1 MSESVSSFPRTAG
14 PATET
19 RAHRPPVAS
28 ASIEMSRA
36 PIGTSSAG
44 EVATSTVT
52 ARSPS
57 TTPDRAWPRIVGF
70 YVFIGMGALAGMTAE
85 SWSSWMDWAGQ
96 PWTSEACR
104 WSVVALVGTTA
115 LSFLNTRPI
124 FVVLAAALF
133 AMTAYSSNL
142 LLANKLAKWT
152 LPFVGNA
159 AASTVLAVA
168 AAVFGYLVHSSSKP
182 KAPSVRGVLSV
193 AIVSLAGIG
202 AVRGWFTWSDVAT
215 RLGPG
220 AVNVVTEWGQE
231 VVWATVLILTAIG
244 VSWSRTR
251 PVHLLNAVLL
261 VSLAYACVKGGYSRE
276 VQFPELSQ
284 GGTLISIEHDSYTN
298 VASWRWVIA
307 AELVC
312 LSAVLIHM
320 AAGIGALTGLFAIVW
335 MTVGLGLYQ
344 SIGTMALVQ
353 GGSNVIGGA
362 MSPLAGMG
370 LPIAAPSVPPRT
382 NAATI
387 NRSTVGNEPVAIG
400 ADRSSENIELR
411 RAKMQAMDA
420 SMKNARLSEQQR
432 MAQLF
437 RDAGPSLIGDLTIYG
452 WMLLTS
458 LFAGVIAVCGLRMLS
473 ENSGYRYLC
482 TATLWVGFMG
492 GAIALA
498 MVWPKE
504 PGQTW
509 DKWLAAFRYGRH
521 HEYVFW
527 LTFVGAMAFF
537 GIWALA
543 TSRRPAAWTNVAV
556 MSILLGTLTSMSAA
570 AILIRFGG
578 FPPLPVWV
586 YAVAAAS
593 QSSLMWV
600 LLFRVNPLGPP
611 RHATAD

>member
-1 MSESVSSFPRTAG
+1 MAELPVSESVSSFPRTAG
-14 PATET
+14 PVTES
-19 RAHRPPVAS
+19 RASRPPVAG
-28 ASIEMSRA
+28 ASMEMSRA

-96 PWTSEACR
+96 PWTSETCR

-284 GGTLISIEHDSYTN
+284 GGTIISIEHDSYTN

-320 AAGIGALTGLFAIVW
+320 AAGLGALTALFAIVW
-335 MTVGLGLYQ
+335 MTVGLALYH

-353 GGSNVIGGA
+353 GGSNVLGGA
-362 MSPLAGMG
+362 LSPLGGMG
-370 LPIAAPSVPPRT
+370 LPVNPVRPATIQPSRTTPVPASNPELAKANADIELARIKSEAMLAMRNARGAEADREAAMQKAARPSV
-382 NAATI
+382 I
-387 NRSTVGNEPVAIG
+387 S
-400 ADRSSENIELR
+400 
-411 RAKMQAMDA
+411 
-420 SMKNARLSEQQR
+420 
-432 MAQLF
+432 
-437 RDAGPSLIGDLTIYG
+437 DLTIYG

-458 LFAGVIAVCGLRMLS
+458 LFAGVLAVCGLRMLS
-473 ENSGYRYLC
+473 ENAGYRYLC

-509 DKWLAAFRYGRH
+509 DKWLAAFRYGRY

-527 LTFVGAMAFF
+527 LTFIGAMAFF

>member
-1 MSESVSSFPRTAG
+1 
-14 PATET
+14 
-19 RAHRPPVAS
+19 
-28 ASIEMSRA
+28 
-36 PIGTSSAG
+36 
-44 EVATSTVT
+44 
-52 ARSPS
+52 
-57 TTPDRAWPRIVGF
+57 
-70 YVFIGMGALAGMTAE
+70 MTAE
-85 SWSSWMDWAGQ
+85 SWSSWMAWAGE
-96 PWTSEACR
+96 PWSSEACR
-104 WSVVALVGTTA
+104 WSIVALVGTTA

-124 FVVLAAALF
+124 FVVIAAALF

-152 LPFVGNA
+152 LPLIGNA
-159 AASTVLAVA
+159 AASTVLAA
-168 AAVFGYLVHSSSKP
+168 SAAVFGYLVHTSSKP

-193 AIVSLAGIG
+193 AIVSIAGIG
-202 AVRGWFTWSDVAT
+202 AMRGWFTWSDVAT

-320 AAGIGALTGLFAIVW
+320 AAGLGALTALFAIVW
-335 MTVGLGLYQ
+335 MTVGLGLYH

-353 GGSNVIGGA
+353 GGSTMLGGA
-362 MSPLAGMG
+362 LAPLGGMG
-370 LPIAAPSVPPRT
+370 LPVNPPVRP
-382 NAATI
+382 ATI
-387 NRSTVGNEPVAIG
+387 QPSRATSDPIGNPDLAKASADIERARIKSEAMLALRNARG
-400 ADRSSENIELR
+400 ADAE
-411 RAKMQAMDA
+411 RAAAMQKA
-420 SMKNARLSEQQR
+420 AR
-432 MAQLF
+432 
-437 RDAGPSLIGDLTIYG
+437 PSIISDLTVYG

-458 LFAGVIAVCGLRMLS
+458 MFAGVLAVCGLRMLS
-473 ENSGYRYLC
+473 ENAGYRYLV
-482 TATLWVGFMG
+482 TTLLWVAFIG
-492 GAIALA
+492 GTVALA
-498 MVWPKE
+498 MCWPKE
-504 PGQTW
+504 SGQAW
-509 DKWLAAFRYGRH
+509 DKWLAAFRYGRY

-527 LTFVGAMAFF
+527 LVFVGAMAFV

-543 TSRRPAAWTNVAV
+543 ASKRPAAWINLAVA
-556 MSILLGTLTSMSAA
+556 SILLGTLTSLTAA
-570 AILIRFGG
+570 AILISFGG
-578 FPPLPVWV
+578 FPPLPVWSYV
-586 YAVAAAS
+586 VAAAS

-600 LLFRVNPLGPP
+600 LLFRVNPMGTP
-611 RHATAD
+611 RHSTAN